1 MVHHPQF
8 PQSHQD
14 EDDDDDADEPH
25 QQQPPNNQPEL
36 EYALHVGLEATNE
49 CVINF
54 H

>member
-1 MVHHPQF
+1 MMMTLMNHTNNNH
-8 PQSHQD
+8 
-14 EDDDDDADEPH
+14 
-25 QQQPPNNQPEL
+25 PNNQPEL